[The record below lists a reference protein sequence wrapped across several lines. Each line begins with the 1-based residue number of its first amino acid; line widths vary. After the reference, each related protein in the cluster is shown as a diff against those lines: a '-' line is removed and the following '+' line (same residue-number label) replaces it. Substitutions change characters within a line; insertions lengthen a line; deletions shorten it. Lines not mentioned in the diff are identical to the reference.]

1 MTVVIARRFH
11 GPPDSGNG
19 GYVCGLVAA
28 AIADAVD
35 GAAEITLRSPPP
47 LETPLELATTPGGA
61 VLRAGDAVV
70 AEGKAAPLVLDVV
83 APVSLDDATAAARGC
98 PGFAWHPF
106 PSCFVCGPARADG
119 DGLRIFPG
127 PIAGRDIAAAPW
139 TPHPSLADGSD
150 TVRPEHLWA
159 ALDCPSYF
167 GMQAVS
173 PARVTAL
180 LGRLAARIH
189 RLPRVGE
196 PCVAA
201 GWLLGRDGRKIHA
214 ATAVFTADGE
224 LLGASRATWIET
236 QR

>member
-1 MTVVIARRFH
+1 MPVVIARRFH

-28 AIADAVD
+28 AVADAGD
-35 GAAEITLRSPPP
+35 GAEVTLRSPPP
-47 LETPLELATTPGGA
+47 LETPLELATTAGGA
-61 VLRAGDAVV
+61 VLRAGDAVI
-70 AEGKAAPLVLDVV
+70 AEARAAPLAIDVV
-83 APVSLDDATAAARGC
+83 APVSLDDATAAAGNF

-106 PSCFVCGPARADG
+106 PSCFVCGPARAEG

-127 PIAGRDIAAAPW
+127 PVADRGIAAAPW
-139 TPHPSLADGSD
+139 TPHASLGDAGA
-150 TVRPEHLWA
+150 VRPEHVWA

-214 ATAVFTADGE
+214 ATAIFTADGE
-224 LLGASRATWIET
+224 LLGASRATWIDT